1 MNLTR
6 LFFVSAT
13 ALAISSVVGC
23 SAILQDPIY
32 DSVMRSV
39 KSENLKDEVRSYQ
52 IGWLGQALLEPQTR
66 NQVAKKL
73 VENAPQISTV
83 GMSAVDASLTAQ
95 MVTDLAVGQLGSG
108 MGDAVGAA
116 FFVGGMAL
124 SLLAGDGS
132 LNTTN
137 VVLLPAEIDGKTLDS
152 AETAKAAAEHL
163 IIKSYELA
171 ANKFG
176 YSFYCEYSCEA
187 FPSVYR
193 MLRKPEADTS
203 AFLYAA
209 ADVAIY
215 FDDFD
220 VIAPEKTR
228 VIDSLATGFSVAW
241 RSNFNNDA
249 GIYLVQNPRLDEDGK
264 VFITPTDKMPSG
276 WTIIGDSRFFKTD
289 FGQTMLRQV
298 YSNPY
303 MLFGAANNHPKVAYY
318 DGVVYRYI
326 SNDRPDA
333 FDKVV
338 LPFGNR

>member
-13 ALAISSVVGC
+13 ALTVSTVVGC

-39 KSENLKDEVRSYQ
+39 KSENLKDDVKSYQ
-52 IGWLGQALLEPQTR
+52 IGWLGQALLEPQAR

-83 GMSAVDASLTAQ
+83 GMSAVDASLAAQ
-95 MVTDLAVGQLGSG
+95 MTTDLAVGQLGSG

-132 LNTTN
+132 LNTTS
-137 VVLLPAEIDGKTLDS
+137 VVLLPAEMDGEALDS
-152 AETAKAAAEHL
+152 AEKAKAAAERL
-163 IIKSYELA
+163 MVKSYQLA

-176 YSFYCEYSCEA
+176 YSLQCEYSCER

-193 MLRKPEADTS
+193 MQRQSEADTS
-203 AFLYAA
+203 AFIYAA
-209 ADVAIY
+209 EDVAIY
-215 FDDFD
+215 FEDFEI
-220 VIAPEKTR
+220 IAPEQTQI
-228 VIDSLATGFSVAW
+228 IDSMATGFNVAW

-249 GIYLVQNPRLDEDGK
+249 AIYLMQNPKLDENGK
-264 VFITPTDKMPSG
+264 VLITPNDKAPAG
-276 WTIIGDSRFFKTD
+276 WAIIGDNRFFKTD
-289 FGQTMLRQV
+289 FGQSMLREV
-298 YSNPY
+298 YANPY
-303 MLFGAANNHPKVAYY
+303 MIFGAANNHPKVAYY

-326 SNDRPDA
+326 SNSRPNA
-333 FDKVV
+333 FDKIV
-338 LPFGNR
+338 LPF